1 MNLNARFLLAVNK
14 FFRKNGRIIVIAV
27 IALIV
32 LLLLNNMLKDKQ
44 NSVDNRSSYNPDK
57 PIMDEGGKVPSG
69 ERDKVKKAIDDFF
82 NYCNNKD
89 YENAY
94 KYLMKDAQEY
104 YFMNSV
110 DSFKGYVDSF
120 FKTKKIYELQ
130 NYSNKDGNYIYTV
143 KIAEDIEATGATG
156 GYKAQE
162 DKWVVRKSKEG
173 IEEGVDGYCIAP
185 HGYIG
190 KKALSYTA
198 EDENMRIEIT
208 SKDQSYSKVGYNVKI
223 TNKTDY
229 YIVLYNGT
237 TYQEITL
244 NVDDEARGIT
254 NTGMC
259 IAIEPDST
267 TTQPL
272 IFENLYD
279 SEKSISKLKFNL
291 VRLDEK
297 VEDCLTDD
305 GTGSNKKYSFNI
317 DLNNE

>member
-32 LLLLNNMLKDKQ
+32 LLLLNNMLRNKQ
-44 NSVDNRSSYNPDK
+44 SNVDNRSSYNPDK
-57 PIMDEGGKVPSG
+57 PIIDDGGKVPSG
-69 ERDKVKKAIDDFF
+69 ERDKVKKTIDDFF

-94 KYLMKDAQEY
+94 KYLMKDAKEY
-104 YFMNSV
+104 YFYDEIELFN
-110 DSFKGYVDSF
+110 GYVDSF

-130 NYSNKDGNYIYTV
+130 NYSNKDGVYIYTV
-143 KIAEDIEATGATG
+143 KITEDVEATGATG

-162 DKWVVRKSKEG
+162 EKWVVRKAKEG
-173 IEEGVDGYCIAP
+173 VEEGVDGYCLAP

-190 KKALSYTA
+190 KKQLSYTA

-229 YIVLYNGT
+229 YIVLGNGT

-244 NVDDEARGIT
+244 NVAGEERGIT
-254 NTGMC
+254 NTGM
-259 IAIEPDST
+259 ALVVDPDST
-267 TTQPL
+267 LTQQL
-272 IFENLYD
+272 IFESLYD
-279 SEKSISKLKFNL
+279 SDKEISKLKFNL

>member
-14 FFRKNGRIIVIAV
+14 FFRRNGRIIVIAI

-44 NSVDNRSSYNPDK
+44 SNIDNRSSYNPDK
-57 PIMDEGGKVPSG
+57 PIIDEGGKVPSG

-94 KYLMKDAQEY
+94 KYLMNDAKDY
-104 YFMNSV
+104 YFYNQV

-130 NYSNKDGNYIYTV
+130 NYSNKDGIYIYTV
-143 KIAEDIEATGATG
+143 KITEDVEATGATG

-173 IEEGVDGYCIAP
+173 VEEGVDGYCLAP

-190 KKALSYTA
+190 KKQLSYTA
-198 EDENMRIEIT
+198 EDENMRVEIT
-208 SKDQSYSKVGYNVKI
+208 SKDQSYSKVGYNIKF

-244 NVDDEARGIT
+244 EVGGEPRTHT
-254 NTGMC
+254 NTGLS
-259 IAIEPDST
+259 IVLEPDST

-272 IFENLYD
+272 IFESLYD
-279 SEKSISKLKFNL
+279 SDKDISKLKFNL
-291 VRLDEK
+291 VRLDET
-297 VEDCLTDD
+297 EDACLTDD

-317 DLNNE
+317 ELNE